1 MASSHAGEIPC
12 PDPSVHTHA
21 KGQNLSEAAST
32 AALYVTNPE
41 RQVAERQVVREN
53 PLGDDG
59 KLSSKSAATS
69 LKYAKATELPSFPS
83 TGLSADS
90 AGKAAMLAKD
100 YKMKDLWQP
109 EASQAGSRAA
119 LLAHRDGGKLDL
131 WQHTPSAAG
140 NSAATMAMK
149 NKGLS
154 PQLDYG
160 YTADGKSRALLAA
173 TLSVNQGR
181 KRAGST
187 PTPAPPAYPDSKNSA
202 ANALSAATASHRAGS
217 KTATDGWNSEANQ
230 AARVQNLKA
239 GKEWFGDRPPVDID
253 PDDTKHQAALH
264 ASAKSMAKQMY
275 DYQNQKAAAQDVTSG
290 TAGAQAAHANQTP
303 QEQKDVKQEALKYI
317 HLQDAAHKLAQERL
331 AKVDKNME
339 AARYREYYGY
349 GGEQAQQS
357 SPRRQ
362 ANRLSMRGRQRN
374 RAMSEGGSTLDDSD
388 DEEQARRIRTQM
400 SQLSSGV
407 NTVDE
412 KKRSNDRAKLMAAAE
427 KRVHDRMHDMDERVF
442 QDTGKVPPAMMEEW
456 ENKARK
462 RAQEER
468 EQQAQNPGKTHIGG
482 GKFIDTS
489 EIEAIAAAR
498 LKPTLDQITD
508 TAEKKRARDE
518 EIRAE
523 KEQQELVK
531 RQEKAEKKQEKDEQK
546 RTRDEEKAVAKQQ
559 KEEAKARKDEEK
571 RIAQENKRKSHDVKR
586 DEVAGA
592 AGYTAEHD
600 TEPTSK
606 ADKRTSTLGRIASKL
621 RRKNKT
627 ENDTDT
633 EQKTVDSRP
642 ATAIR
647 SSIHE
652 TAEPT
657 ETTNGNVA
665 PAIAVGTAVVSTE
678 VVGDASVQKHD
689 AAVVAPPPAIIEPE
703 ASEEDELYDTHKE
716 MRPVTQTMTGH
727 SGDHTGAVPV
737 TGLSTARPD
746 LERHISTIETSDE
759 DDGDEWDEDD
769 VLDDDDD
776 DVVTRSQPNVTVG
789 TFSHNE
795 LSPDQAQMAYS
806 QLATDDEHHQHA
818 AARSVQTPVTLPP
831 SVESTTNRTAIA
843 SDSSQIEPRTTSNIT
858 SDSTGPAPHTIG
870 PHTTDIANLLD
881 PRVQPNPEV
890 QKVAIRENNVANA
903 ETVHE
908 HGDDGPAPHTIGPH
922 ASDLANIVDPRVQ
935 PEPELQKEAIR
946 EDNATNAE
954 TVHEHG
960 DGGPAPHTIGP
971 HSSDLANIVDP
982 RAQPEPELMKEHST
996 TGPHKSDTLN
1006 KLDPNVT
1013 SESASKDG
1021 QTANTTAQLNPATA
1035 TSSRHSKLEADD
1047 QPEKKGGLR
1056 GFLGKL
1062 RNKSSRSD
1070 NKLSKTSAEDKATSG
1085 SAART
1090 NTVTTTSS
1098 ESAGAPRLSAL
1109 DGTPS
1114 ASFSDAVSSSLDED
1128 ELTRGRAGRVA
1139 APLTT
1144 SGHATDAEHP
1154 LSSVSTS
1161 NDEDTFEE
1169 ARDHFD
1175 ESLAPPAAFAG
1186 QSKDLRESGSPV
1198 RGTKFVEEL

>member
-1 MASSHAGEIPC
+1 MASSNAGEIPC
-12 PDPSVHTHA
+12 PDPSVHAHP
-21 KGQNLSEAAST
+21 KGHHLSEAAST
-32 AALYVTNPE
+32 AALYVTNPD
-41 RQVAERQVVREN
+41 RQTTERQVVREN

-69 LKYAKATELPSFPS
+69 LKYAKANELPSFPT
-83 TGLSADS
+83 TGASANS

-109 EASQAGSRAA
+109 ETSEAGSRAA

-149 NKGLS
+149 NKDLS

-160 YTADGKSRALLAA
+160 YTADGKSRALVAA
-173 TLSVNQGR
+173 TMSVNEGR
-181 KRAGST
+181 RRAGSI

-202 ANALSAATASHRAGS
+202 ANALSAATASHRAS
-217 KTATDGWNSEANQ
+217 NKTTTDGWNSEANQ

-253 PDDTKHQAALH
+253 PEDTKHQAALH

-275 DYQNQKAAAQDVTSG
+275 DYQNQKAAAQDLASG
-290 TAGAQAAHANQTP
+290 TAGAQVAHANHAP
-303 QEQKDVKQEALKYI
+303 QEQTDVKQEALKYI

-374 RAMSEGGSTLDDSD
+374 RATSEGGSALDDSD

-400 SQLSSGV
+400 SQLNTGV
-407 NTVDE
+407 STVDE
-412 KKRSNDRAKLMAAAE
+412 KKRSEDRAKLMAAAE

-442 QDTGKVPPAMMEEW
+442 QDTGKVTPAMMEEW

-462 RAQEER
+462 RVQEEK
-468 EQQAQNPGKTHIGG
+468 EQQAQHPGKTHIGG

-523 KEQQELVK
+523 KEQQELAK

-546 RTRDEEKAVAKQQ
+546 RVRDEEKAVAKQQ

-571 RIAQENKRKSHDVKR
+571 RIAQENKRKSHDAKR
-586 DEVAGA
+586 DDVAVVGTAGA
-592 AGYTAEHD
+592 AGHAAEQD
-600 TEPTSK
+600 AEPTTK
-606 ADKRTSTLGRIASKL
+606 AEKRTSTLGRIASRL
-621 RRKNKT
+621 RRKTKS
-627 ENDTDT
+627 EDDKDV
-633 EQKTVDSRP
+633 EQKSVGSRP

-647 SSIHE
+647 SSTQE

-657 ETTNGNVA
+657 ETSTAEVVPVAAAVAVTSTGTDDVEHSGTQEQTVAVVA
-665 PAIAVGTAVVSTE
+665 PAIVE
-678 VVGDASVQKHD
+678 PDAS
-689 AAVVAPPPAIIEPE
+689 E
-703 ASEEDELYDTHKE
+703 SDEMYDSHKE
-716 MRPVTQTMTGH
+716 MHPIAQTTSGH

-737 TGLSTARPD
+737 TGLTTARPD
-746 LERHISTIETSDE
+746 LERHISTIHTSDE
-759 DDGDEWDEDD
+759 DEGEDWDEDD
-769 VLDDDDD
+769 MTDDDR
-776 DVVTRSQPNVTVG
+776 VQAGPTATAGGFSQ
-789 TFSHNE
+789 NE
-795 LSPDQAQMAYS
+795 LSPDQAHMAYA
-806 QLATDDEHHQHA
+806 QLATDDEHHQHEA
-818 AARSVQTPVTLPP
+818 TKSVQQPAVEVSPVEPTGQSAASA
-831 SVESTTNRTAIA
+831 SVNTST
-843 SDSSQIEPRTTSNIT
+843 EPVSVTDTTGS
-858 SDSTGPAPHTIG
+858 STGPAPHTIG
-870 PHTTDIANLLD
+870 PHPTDIANVLD
-881 PRVQPNPEV
+881 PRVQPKPEV
-890 QKVAIRENNVANA
+890 QEAAIRGNNAAAA
-903 ETVHE
+903 EV
-908 HGDDGPAPHTIGPH
+908 
-922 ASDLANIVDPRVQ
+922 VQ
-935 PEPELQKEAIR
+935 
-946 EDNATNAE
+946 
-954 TVHEHG
+954 EHG

-971 HSSDLANIVDP
+971 HDSDLANIVDP
-982 RAQPEPELMKEHST
+982 RVRPDPALMKDHST
-996 TGPHKSDTLN
+996 SGPHASDTLN
-1006 KLDPNVT
+1006 KMDPNVT
-1013 SESASKDG
+1013 TEPSTK
-1021 QTANTTAQLNPATA
+1021 A
-1035 TSSRHSKLEADD
+1035 TSTADTPARSSISTVTSKTSKPDNTDE

-1056 GFLGKL
+1056 GLLGKL
-1062 RNKSSRSD
+1062 RNKSSRSE
-1070 NKLSKTSAEDKATSG
+1070 NKLAKTSTEEKATSS

-1090 NTVTTTSS
+1090 NTTTTTSS
-1098 ESAGAPRLSAL
+1098 ESTGAPRLSAL
-1109 DGTPS
+1109 DGTTS

-1128 ELTRGRAGRVA
+1128 ELARGRTGRVT
-1139 APLTT
+1139 APATT
-1144 SGHATDAEHP
+1144 AGQGTDVEHP
-1154 LSSVSTS
+1154 LSSVSGS
-1161 NDEDTFEE
+1161 NDEETFEE